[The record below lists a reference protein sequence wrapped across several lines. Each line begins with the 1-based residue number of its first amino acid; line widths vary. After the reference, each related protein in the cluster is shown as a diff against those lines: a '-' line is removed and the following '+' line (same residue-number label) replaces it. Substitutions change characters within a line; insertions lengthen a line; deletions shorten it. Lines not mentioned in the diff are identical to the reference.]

1 MGYAQSERHYQTRF
15 FQYPSPTSGNSTD
28 SAIGSE
34 LMMDPKSRLQTRW
47 NQMQRRITHISLAD
61 ATVTAIHKSLDQI
74 DNLLSFDRNETE
86 SEGTNSEIGLGIAGV
101 EIADSDHTAE
111 ATTPTTPDA
120 LEAICRS
127 QSDGETLEQSQ
138 ALLIRVKHAVEQL
151 RIREEEFRVS
161 NHPNHSVDSAPP
173 NIPYSISTTSR

>member
-1 MGYAQSERHYQTRF
+1 
-15 FQYPSPTSGNSTD
+15 
-28 SAIGSE
+28 
-34 LMMDPKSRLQTRW
+34 
-47 NQMQRRITHISLAD
+47 MQRRITHISLAD